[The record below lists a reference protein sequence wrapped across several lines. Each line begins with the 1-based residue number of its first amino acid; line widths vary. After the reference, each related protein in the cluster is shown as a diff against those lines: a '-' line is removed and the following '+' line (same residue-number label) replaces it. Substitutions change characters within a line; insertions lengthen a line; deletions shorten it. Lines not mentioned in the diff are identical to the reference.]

1 MLCRLILNN
10 FRGIENLSLELPING
25 IILLDGKSGAGKTTI
40 LEALTFVLYDILH
53 PYPRDGKRK
62 KTSVELNLPYISIY
76 RQKRPNIL
84 KVKSENQEF
93 LDQVAQIYINKKFG
107 SVNNWLSSSYLK
119 QNEICK

>member
-93 LDQVAQIYINKKFG
+93 WTKLHKYILTRNLG
-107 SVNNWLSSSYLK
+107 P
-119 QNEICK
+119 